1 MLTFLSTQTTPITK
15 NIWNGCLK
23 ATHQNLLSHQ
33 SQTNMATINETEA
46 RLNSHEA
53 VCALRYEQ
61 INARLKRI
69 ENIMLK
75 TAGIMILGMGGT
87 IFSAVWIL
95 K

>member
-1 MLTFLSTQTTPITK
+1 M
-15 NIWNGCLK
+15 N
-23 ATHQNLLSHQ
+23 
-33 SQTNMATINETEA
+33 TINETEA